1 METLAG
7 AIVMLATATAVP
19 LPVAD
24 GAVCVAN
31 GRTFAQGEFAC
42 IELPCQ
48 TPYLARCGMV
58 LNNSSWQKI
67 SDQCPITRLD
77 RHGVAV
83 AQMEMSVR
91 VGDAARE
98 ATCRR

>member
-7 AIVMLATATAVP
+7 AIVLLATATAVP

-24 GAVCVAN
+24 GPVCVAN
-31 GRTFAQGEFAC
+31 GRTFAQGELAC

-58 LNNSSWQKI
+58 LNNSSWQKV
-67 SDQCPITRLD
+67 SDQCPITRFD
-77 RHGVAV
+77 RDGVAV
-83 AQMEMSVR
+83 AQMS
-91 VGDAARE
+91 ARAGNAWQE
-98 ATCRR
+98 DEVTCRR